1 MFFLLNSDF
10 SKINIPLEYSKVGSD
25 FHLPDHKY
33 AYPPAILRGYHEN
46 FSGDPLGKIFILF
59 NFLSYYIFLVILLL
73 LAIKNKLSTLISKE
87 LNFLLLFLIVFSFFT
102 FSSNYIFGFVYDI
115 LVNKIYYVRFLRTT
129 SGSAFIFV
137 GLFCVIL
144 SIFFR
149 YFKNRKIKKIIF
161 LIIVFNSIPI
171 ILGTNFKLETIK
183 KTDSINN
190 SINYVSTKNIP
201 EDYFIIKDFI
211 KNDIRDGNIL
221 LSNIKKFNYSELNW
235 ISLIPTWFYS
245 EILESNLKTYSS
257 NNEYFYNIKGIF
269 HDGYLK
275 STFELEFDQS
285 CIEDRKIEGKLSYY
299 KIKNEC
305 FNSKFFKYNKN
316 NNKCI
321 NNRSIVLLNADDKY
335 CNLDHITITGSFYLI
350 KNHQIDTINSSIT
363 YHKSWEIRS
372 LDFFDPQKENY
383 DSFIKKKLYSTY
395 LYLKSKP
402 IDTKNFYRK
411 NTNYINFNFNNQSLK
426 EDYLIIVNYV
436 EIYNNIMLFIAFV
449 INIVLII
456 ICIRKIEKYK

>member
-10 SKINIPLEYSKVGSD
+10 SKINIPLEYSKVGGD

-137 GLFCVIL
+137 ALFSVIL

-171 ILGTNFKLETIK
+171 ISGH
-183 KTDSINN
+183 
-190 SINYVSTKNIP
+190 
-201 EDYFIIKDFI
+201 
-211 KNDIRDGNIL
+211 R
-221 LSNIKKFNYSELNW
+221 
-235 ISLIPTWFYS
+235 WF
-245 EILESNLKTYSS
+245 
-257 NNEYFYNIKGIF
+257 
-269 HDGYLK
+269 
-275 STFELEFDQS
+275 
-285 CIEDRKIEGKLSYY
+285 
-299 KIKNEC
+299 
-305 FNSKFFKYNKN
+305 
-316 NNKCI
+316 
-321 NNRSIVLLNADDKY
+321 
-335 CNLDHITITGSFYLI
+335 
-350 KNHQIDTINSSIT
+350 
-363 YHKSWEIRS
+363 
-372 LDFFDPQKENY
+372 
-383 DSFIKKKLYSTY
+383 
-395 LYLKSKP
+395 
-402 IDTKNFYRK
+402 
-411 NTNYINFNFNNQSLK
+411 
-426 EDYLIIVNYV
+426 
-436 EIYNNIMLFIAFV
+436 
-449 INIVLII
+449 
-456 ICIRKIEKYK
+456 